1 MPRELHGS
9 RPRGVGSTP
18 TCLTFNLTGSGR
30 TVRRGKNVSSTLVA
44 MSFFTNNTFIH
55 QKQETA
61 IRNAAN
67 AEGTTLPP
75 LSWVRIPPALLSKPE
90 PFGAVAQLVE
100 HGTRFFNPLSPRF
113 AWLLQ
118 TTTKLQRKKYN
129 DQHNNRL

>member
-1 MPRELHGS
+1 M
-9 RPRGVGSTP
+9 
-18 TCLTFNLTGSGR
+18 
-30 TVRRGKNVSSTLVA
+30 
-44 MSFFTNNTFIH
+44 
-55 QKQETA
+55 
-61 IRNAAN
+61 RNAAN

-90 PFGAVAQLVE
+90 PFRAVAQLVE
-100 HGTRFFNPLSPRF
+100 HGTCFFNPLSPRF